1 MEAQTDRAGLFKVA
15 AGSILSVSQPSLTAY
30 LTNARPNLT
39 FFIHKAYFGP
49 LSRFPGPKLHAL
61 TPVVNLYHKFRGEDV
76 VEKRKLHDTYG
87 HVVRFGPNELSFNT
101 STSWKDIYGHRIGG
115 KAALQKDLAFY
126 GEEPLTG
133 SRSIID
139 ADDDNHAR
147 MRRILSH
154 SFSDK
159 ALKEQE
165 PVFKEWT
172 DLLIK
177 KLREHAENNP
187 GESTDM
193 VKRWN
198 CATFDIMADLTFAES
213 LGMLEGG
220 EYSPWVKTIYDNVK
234 LGTRLRCL
242 FLIPGIGTFF
252 RALIKQIPAARE
264 AQIKHLNYS
273 IERVHRRMAKTELA
287 HPDLWTE
294 VIKRGEKLDL
304 SMGEMESNGNIFMIA
319 GTETTATLLSGLSF
333 YLLKNPDKMAKLIEE
348 IRSTFKSTADIT
360 IEQLQRMPYLNA
372 AIEEGLR
379 IYPPVPI
386 GLPRIVPP
394 QGMNIDGVFVPGGT
408 SVSVSQWA
416 TYRSDKNFVRPEEF
430 HPERWFP
437 DNDEFAKDDK
447 AAFQPFSTGPR
458 NCIGKNLAYHESR
471 LLLASVLLNF
481 DLELDPRS
489 YNWHGDQMVYNLWEK
504 VPLWVKLRPI
514 KA

>member
-1 MEAQTDRAGLFKVA
+1 MDTQTDRAGLLKVA
-15 AGSILSVSQPSLTAY
+15 AGSVFSLLVQLAIVFYKAY
-30 LTNARPNLT
+30 L
-39 FFIHKAYFGP
+39 GP
-49 LSRFPGPKLHAL
+49 LAKFPGPKLHAL
-61 TPVVNLYHKFRGEDV
+61 TPVVNLYHKFQGEDAA
-76 VEKRKLHDTYG
+76 EKRRLHDRYG

-101 STSWKDIYGHRIGG
+101 ANSWKDIYGHRIAG
-115 KAALQKDLAFY
+115 KASLQKDLSFY
-126 GEEPLTG
+126 GEEPITG
-133 SRSIID
+133 TRSIID
-139 ADDDNHAR
+139 ADDENHAR

-165 PVFKEWT
+165 PVFKEWAN
-172 DLLIK
+172 LLIQK
-177 KLREHAENNP
+177 IREHVKQSPDEA
-187 GESTDM
+187 TDM

-198 CATFDIMADLTFAES
+198 CATFDVMADLTFAES

-242 FLIPGIGTFF
+242 FLIPGIGSIF
-252 RALIKQIPAARE
+252 RYVIKQIPEARQ
-264 AQIKHLNYS
+264 AQIEHLNYS
-273 IERVHRRMAKTELA
+273 IERVHRRMAKTELS

-333 YLLKNPDKMAKLIEE
+333 YLLKNPTKMAKLVKE
-348 IRSTFKSTADIT
+348 IRETFRSTDDIT
-360 IEQLQRMPYLNA
+360 IEHLQRLPYLNA

-394 QGMNIDGVFVPGGT
+394 QGMTIDGVFVPGGT
-408 SVSVSQWA
+408 SVSTSQWA
-416 TYRSDKNFVRPEEF
+416 AYRSDKNFAYPEEF
-430 HPERWFP
+430 HPERWLP
-437 DNDEFAKDDK
+437 DNEKFAKDDK
-447 AAFQPFSTGPR
+447 GAFQPFSTGPR

-471 LLLASVLLNF
+471 LLLASVLLSF
-481 DLELDPRS
+481 DMELDPRS
-489 YNWHGDQMVYNLWEK
+489 INWHGEQMVYNLWEK
-504 VPLWVKLRPI
+504 LPLWVKLRPVQV
-514 KA
+514 